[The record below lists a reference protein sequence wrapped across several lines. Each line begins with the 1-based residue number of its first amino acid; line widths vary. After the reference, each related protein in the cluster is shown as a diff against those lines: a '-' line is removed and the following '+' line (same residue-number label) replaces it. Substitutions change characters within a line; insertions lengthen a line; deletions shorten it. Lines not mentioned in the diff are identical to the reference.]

1 MPANETNAL
10 KLAQQYL
17 ALGGTRRSKIDDN
30 TVDVRQWER
39 EPHEPTSFWETRI
52 APLPLR
58 MRNEVE
64 THLPSMNDI

>member
-10 KLAQQYL
+10 KLAQEYL
-17 ALGGTRRSKIDDN
+17 SLGGTRRSKIGDN
-30 TVDVRQWER
+30 IVDVRQLER
-39 EPHEPTSFWETRI
+39 EPQEATSFWETRI

-58 MRNEVE
+58 KRNEVE